1 MVGVLALLL
10 FGVTRL
16 FGGSG
21 SDTRPASAPVSAP
34 SSGLTPST
42 TRPPTPLTSPA
53 SQVGQQG
60 LAQGASPN
68 TSQNTSPGGNGRHG
82 RHQHRGA
89 TPTPSPLAV
98 PTGPCSN
105 GDVLVTPAVRRAY
118 AGQDVTITLDL
129 TTKTSPAC
137 TWEVSPSTVVVQ
149 LTSGSDEVW
158 SSQDCPGVL
167 GQHSVIVRKDQ
178 PTTVRLV
185 WGGRRSDSTCSRST
199 LWAQPGWYHVE
210 AAAYGAGPTDEQFHL
225 LQPPRPT
232 VTRTP
237 KPRKKPAA
245 PSPAAG
251 PTTGTSSPA
260 ASPVATPSSSS
271 TD

>member
-1 MVGVLALLL
+1 MLVLGVLALLL

-16 FGGSG
+16 VGGSG
-21 SDTRPASAPVSAP
+21 PDARPASAPVAAP
-34 SSGLTPST
+34 SSALTPST
-42 TRPPTPLTSPA
+42 TQPPARVTSPA
-53 SQVGQQG
+53 SQAGQQT
-60 LAQGASPN
+60 QG
-68 TSQNTSPGGNGRHG
+68 TSLIATPGGNGRHG
-82 RHQHRGA
+82 THRHHGA
-89 TPTPSPLAV
+89 TPTSTPLAV
-98 PTGPCSN
+98 PTGPCAN

-137 TWEVSPSTVVVQ
+137 TWEVSPTTVVVQ

-158 SSQDCPGVL
+158 SSQDCPGAL
-167 GQHSVIVRKDQ
+167 GQHSVVVRKDQ
-178 PTTVRLV
+178 PTEVRLV
-185 WGGRRSDSTCSRST
+185 WGGRRSDATCSRST

-237 KPRKKPAA
+237 KPHQKPAGPTPA
-245 PSPAAG
+245 AGSTTSSTPSATASPAA
-251 PTTGTSSPA
+251 
-260 ASPVATPSSSS
+260 TPSASS
-271 TD
+271 TN